1 LLGWWTDE
9 TKGYQL
15 EDMENGKL
23 ITSQDVQFFED
34 SSPSELAV
42 IDIGA
47 PTVLTD
53 DLNNF
58 IDDTINREANQQDTH
73 QDSESSCNISEIST
87 VSSTD
92 HPTTPTNNEPNH
104 IPAVPPPAPKKLLK
118 WNNLSKRDVS
128 NRTRKPPERYALLST
143 DNAIAIN
150 DSLNLGFV
158 AVANEL

>member
-1 LLGWWTDE
+1 
-9 TKGYQL
+9 
-15 EDMENGKL
+15 MENGKL

-73 QDSESSCNISEIST
+73 QDSESSRNISEIPTLT
-87 VSSTD
+87 V
-92 HPTTPTNNEPNH
+92 
-104 IPAVPPPAPKKLLK
+104 LQL
-118 WNNLSKRDVS
+118 
-128 NRTRKPPERYALLST
+128 
-143 DNAIAIN
+143 
-150 DSLNLGFV
+150 
-158 AVANEL
+158 